1 MEIGVLWTGLA
12 MGGALC
18 ALLAASWRPDGVI
31 RYAGLVLAGLL
42 GVSVLAA
49 GFLIDFHRLSLDLR
63 VDPSTTPLL
72 PINNPAEPIY
82 RKAVRDFGDDEIYAI
97 ALSCEEVFEPGCL
110 RELDQLS
117 TRVAQLDGVKGLS
130 SLLDVTHFRWV
141 EEEDW
146 VAIRPFMEEIPED
159 PATLARLRAQAL
171 ADPVYRQTLVG
182 EDARAAALNLGF
194 QKMDDAAFL
203 ASGLDDRIAGLLAQ
217 TVADPDRVHVAG
229 RPHVKV
235 HVYRGILRDLLVL
248 IPISAGVMALVLFY
262 FFRRARGVWLPLG
275 TAVLGNLWTF
285 GLMAALDQSLTLL
298 TGLLSP
304 LLLALGSV
312 YGVHVMARFEE
323 EAATL
328 KDPAAAA
335 LACLEHVRLPALIA
349 AITTMIGFGA
359 LLITDVPAVF
369 DFGLFA
375 MLGIA
380 SCSVIALV
388 GIPACLSKLA
398 SDPGAQGG
406 GGSGRSRLDRGLMGW
421 ADGVSRRT
429 GVILGVWCALA
440 VVSAA
445 LIPRIEVD
453 TDYLSHFSADDPVR
467 LDFEAVN
474 RSLAGVVPIYV
485 VIEASEPG
493 GLREP
498 ALLQS
503 LDELQ
508 QNLGEVPG
516 VSRTL
521 SFLDSL
527 RKLNRAF
534 HAGDP
539 AEQRVPETRGAISEL
554 LFMLPKDEMRRFI
567 TVDHTRANL
576 IVRTGAV
583 GSASILQLEDDL
595 QSVLDEHPLPHG
607 ARAYLTGNTLLLSR
621 SADGITRGQ
630 PWSVGLAALAIFVLI
645 SLALRSPRL
654 GAVAMV
660 PNLIPVLLF
669 FGALGSG
676 VAPLSL
682 PVSLI
687 GSMALGIAIDDTV
700 HYLVRYGRERKAGAD
715 PEEAS
720 RLTARRVGRPIVI
733 TSVMLFGGF
742 LLVTIS
748 PFATVAQFGALAAM
762 TMGVCLA
769 TDLMLLPALLVRWRI

>member
-1 MEIGVLWTGLA
+1 M
-12 MGGALC
+12 
-18 ALLAASWRPDGVI
+18 
-31 RYAGLVLAGLL
+31 
-42 GVSVLAA
+42 
-49 GFLIDFHRLSLDLR
+49 
-63 VDPSTTPLL
+63 
-72 PINNPAEPIY
+72 
-82 RKAVRDFGDDEIYAI
+82 
-97 ALSCEEVFEPGCL
+97 
-110 RELDQLS
+110 
-117 TRVAQLDGVKGLS
+117 
-130 SLLDVTHFRWV
+130 
-141 EEEDW
+141 
-146 VAIRPFMEEIPED
+146 
-159 PATLARLRAQAL
+159 
-171 ADPVYRQTLVG
+171 G
-182 EDARAAALNLGF
+182 EDARAAALNVGF

-203 ASGLDDRIAGLLAQ
+203 ASGLDDQIALLLAD

-235 HVYRGILRDLLVL
+235 HVYRGIVRDLLVL
-248 IPISAGVMALVLFY
+248 IPISAGVMALVLLF
-262 FFRRARGVWLPLG
+262 FFRQTRGVLLPLG
-275 TAVLGNLWTF
+275 TALLGNLWTF

-304 LLLALGSV
+304 LLLAIGSV
-312 YGVHVMARFEE
+312 YGVHVLARFEE
-323 EAATL
+323 EAP
-328 KDPAAAA
+328 KNQDAASAA
-335 LACLEHVRLPALIA
+335 LSSLEHVRLPALIA
-349 AITTMIGFGA
+349 AVTTMIGFGA

-375 MLGIA
+375 MFGIA

-388 GIPACLSKLA
+388 GIPACLSKLRGPA
-398 SDPGAQGG
+398 RTAGVDVDEGTG
-406 GGSGRSRLDRGLMGW
+406 LDRGLLRF

-429 GVILGVWCALA
+429 GLILGVWSVLA
-440 VVSAA
+440 VLSLA

-453 TDYLSHFSADDPVR
+453 TDYLSHFSLTDPVR

-498 ALLQS
+498 ALVQS
-503 LDELQ
+503 LESLQ
-508 QNLGEVPG
+508 TALAEVPG

-521 SFLDSL
+521 SFVDSL

-539 AEQRVPETRGAISEL
+539 AEERVPETRGAISEL

-583 GSASILQLEDDL
+583 GSSSILQLEDDL
-595 QSVLDEHPLPHG
+595 QAVLDETPLPHG
-607 ARAYLTGNTLLLSR
+607 ARASLTGNTLLLSR

-630 PWSVGLAALAIFVLI
+630 PWSVGLAAGAIFFLI
-645 SLALRSPRL
+645 SLALGSSRL

-669 FGALGSG
+669 FGVLGAG

-700 HYLVRYGRERKAGAD
+700 HYLVRYGRERRAGAE

-720 RLTARRVGRPIVI
+720 RRTARRVGRPIAI

-742 LLVTIS
+742 LLVTVS
-748 PFATVAQFGALAAM
+748 PFATVAQFGALAAT
-762 TMGVCLA
+762 TMVVCLA